1 MANPKESDGEY
12 EEEEANPGV
21 GVRWIY
27 ARRKNELAAL
37 ALEFGSSADGN
48 VGETQKAFATLVS
61 TGSFPK
67 SAWKRLAQLQ
77 EQYRSKAASPN
88 RLGDDKGFMSGAK
101 TTLVSQGQIPHFAD
115 NTSPGRLTSH
125 RGVHP
130 DTSRDFIVSSLRNH
144 GGPKP
149 PESEAP
155 RTITLPRLLLAER
168 MHKWNLRFDGAS
180 DPLTLIAELEEKIAT
195 YGINQ
200 EEVPR
205 AMSEIFEGR
214 AAR

>member
-1 MANPKESDGEY
+1 M
-12 EEEEANPGV
+12 
-21 GVRWIY
+21 
-27 ARRKNELAAL
+27 
-37 ALEFGSSADGN
+37 
-48 VGETQKAFATLVS
+48 TQ
-61 TGSFPK
+61 
-67 SAWKRLAQLQ
+67 
-77 EQYRSKAASPN
+77 
-88 RLGDDKGFMSGAK
+88 
-101 TTLVSQGQIPHFAD
+101 VSQSQVPHFAG

-130 DTSRDFIVSSLRNH
+130 DTSRDFIVPSLGNH

-155 RTITLPRLLLAER
+155 FTITLPRHLLAER

-214 AAR
+214 AARWFRTSHLQTASCPPVTSSD